1 LSGAVILLDH
11 GNAGQSDPEFAK
23 IHAQMP
29 KSQHKATSY
38 IMACATIDRRF
49 RHDF

>member
-1 LSGAVILLDH
+1 LSDAVVLLDH
-11 GNAGQSDPEFAK
+11 GDAGQADPEFAK

-29 KSQHKATSY
+29 QSQHKATSY

>member
-11 GNAGQSDPEFAK
+11 GDAGQGAPEFIK
-23 IHAQMP
+23 IHAPMP
-29 KSQHKATSY
+29 QSQHKATSY

>member
-11 GNAGQSDPEFAK
+11 GDGGQADPEFAK
-23 IHAQMP
+23 VHAQMP
-29 KSQHKATSY
+29 QSQHKATSY

-49 RHDF
+49 RHNF

>member
-1 LSGAVILLDH
+1 LGDAVVLLDH
-11 GNAGQSDPEFAK
+11 GDGGQGDPEFIK

-29 KSQHKATSY
+29 QSQHKATSY